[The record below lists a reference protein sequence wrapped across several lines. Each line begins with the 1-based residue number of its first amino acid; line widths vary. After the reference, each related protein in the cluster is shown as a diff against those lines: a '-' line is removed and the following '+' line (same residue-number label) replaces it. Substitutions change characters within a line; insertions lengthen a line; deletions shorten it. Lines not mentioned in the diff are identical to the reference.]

1 MPLWGNTDT
10 ANNKPHFSQ
19 FREVVPVT
27 TVTTANATTGGNTII
42 TTSNSNFSSLAVGQY
57 LYSVDANNAISRSAK
72 DLSILDGNEQS
83 FWRSN
88 NVIRVIDSGNNRIQF
103 ANPVMGTLA
112 TGSVVAV
119 GTGLAYHAGTTASV
133 GANDVILVTSTRM
146 ANTQGVTAPLA
157 GGGSTV
163 ANTKLG
169 SVNQGWN
176 LIIRKINSDGTI
188 RFLKE
193 TLVALASPVASNTQS
208 ANTSANAIYGGV

>member
-19 FREVVPVT
+19 FREVTPVT
-27 TVTTANATTGGNTII
+27 TVTTANATTAGNTII
-42 TTSNSNFSSLAVGQY
+42 TTSNSNFASLAVGQY
-57 LYSVDANNAISRSAK
+57 LYSIDANNAISRSAK
-72 DLSILDGNEQS
+72 DLSILDANEQS

-146 ANTQGVTAPLA
+146 ANTQGTTGA
-157 GGGSTV
+157 GGSTV

-193 TLVALASPVASNTQS
+193 TLVALASPTAANTQS
-208 ANTSANAIYGGV
+208 ANTSANAIFGGI